1 MLSEAWNL
9 ESVNL
14 NSPAA
19 RAEVEEFL
27 RRSDLRLEPLEY
39 YAVLRD
45 EEGGIAGG
53 GGFWGH
59 TIKCVAARSE
69 LRGQGLI
76 QTLISHLRSLL
87 RERGV
92 KSIFLFTKPENEELF
107 ANLAFYPVG
116 KAPQAI
122 LMESYKRNLLN
133 LTKQLSQ
140 QRAPGV
146 GGAIVMNANPFTK
159 GHPYLVEKALEEC
172 DQLYLFPVRAERS
185 LFSYAERRQLIAQGT
200 AHLSRV
206 HILDGGEY
214 IVSPTTFPTYFLK
227 ELSRASQV
235 QALLDVDIFAR
246 HIAPPLGIARRFV
259 GTEPLDPVTAIYNEA
274 MLQVLVPRGIEVK
287 ILPRLEI
294 DSQVVSASRVRQL
307 LAHGQM
313 QEIAA
318 LTPPSTYAFIEA
330 KRQELAARSEEG
342 RA

>member
-159 GHPYLVEKALEEC
+159 GHLYLVEKALEEC

-185 LFSYAERRQLIAQGT
+185 LFSYAERRQLIAQGN
-200 AHLSRV
+200 
-206 HILDGGEY
+206 

-330 KRQELAARSEEG
+330 KRQELAARIEEG